1 MSVARCA
8 RSAPSAEPL
17 TKMIRS
23 AEVSRCLTASAP
35 RSTIRE
41 SITGTT
47 TIAVARL
54 RSRLSSVT
62 SGSNRRRTTSVDP
75 SPTPT
80 IACMNPSAWY
90 IGTHSSV
97 TSRERN
103 GTLLS
108 RPPISDSECGSA
120 RGAPLGVPV
129 VPLVK
134 IVIRGHESGLGGGG
148 RIAGVDQRVERVVPG
163 LVRPGAVAPPLR
175 IVDALERLR
184 VLLVVDE
191 QIGPLA
197 RRHLPDLGPGKR
209 GVEQDDARA
218 TLGRG
223 EHRLEEAAVIA
234 REDRDPLP
242 GLEPSLAPGVRERIR
257 ALVELLVGQLA
268 ALVDHHGAVAV
279 TERAGHDRTADQAIA
294 LESAHQGGEALRRL
308 GTEQPA
314 ADGDRGEVRLVA
326 GAPREL
332 GRAPDQPLGVTRGVD
347 DRLWVQIDDGT
358 LLLRQAPF
366 DFSWNFGF
374 SGRFPRLVA
383 SGRLSTARGFKDMHT
398 ARRPRIFALHTS
410 GSGPAANSLQ
420 LLQR

>member
-62 SGSNRRRTTSVDP
+62 SGSNRRRTTSVEP

-80 IACMNPSAWY
+80 IACMNPSAWN

-129 VPLVK
+129 VPLVR
-134 IVIRGHESGLGGGG
+134 IVIRGHESGLGGAAVSPAS
-148 RIAGVDQRVERVVPG
+148 ISASSVSSPG
-163 LVRPGAVAPPLR
+163 LVRPGAVASPRR

-197 RRHLPDLGPGKR
+197 RRHLPDLGPGER

-218 TLGRG
+218 ALGRG
-223 EHRLEEAAVIA
+223 EHRLEEAAVVA
-234 REDRDPLP
+234 REDRDPLA
-242 GLEPSLAPGVRERIR
+242 GLEPALASVGERVERCRARSSLAPGVRERVR

-279 TERAGHDRTADQAIA
+279 TERAGHDRTADQAVA

-332 GRAPDQPLGVTRGVD
+332 GRAPDQPLGVARGVD

-366 DFSWNFGF
+366 
-374 SGRFPRLVA
+374 
-383 SGRLSTARGFKDMHT
+383 
-398 ARRPRIFALHTS
+398 
-410 GSGPAANSLQ
+410 
-420 LLQR
+420 